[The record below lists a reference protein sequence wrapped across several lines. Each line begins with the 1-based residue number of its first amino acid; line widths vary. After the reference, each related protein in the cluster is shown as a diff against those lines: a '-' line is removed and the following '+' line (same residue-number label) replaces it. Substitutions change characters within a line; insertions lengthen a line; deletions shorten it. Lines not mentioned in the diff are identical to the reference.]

1 MDKYQKAA
9 KLLNERAPVDGKFGK
24 ERIAY
29 INPLEEDILKS
40 IGGSGEV
47 IIPGSGE
54 QQDPDVPSYG
64 IFKWFKK
71 KIFDDILG
79 IDDNKFL
86 GMKNKT
92 FLGGALNTVKD
103 DWLGIDSSKTFG
115 ISDATWDDLAS
126 TIVGVAGGGLP
137 GALAWT
143 IGDKIVENNS
153 GDTSGRQ
160 KQRED
165 IAAARAAYRT
175 NAAKDRAANL
185 STDDLANQRGLMT
198 NLVSRGKA
206 GLLDPSDTE
215 RMQTLLASP
224 GDDAYEDGFSLGGQ
238 DMDPFPKWLRESGDT
253 INDTI
258 NNTGKYANDYLGSAD
273 QRMYDF
279 QPVLDRMKG
288 MSLDA
293 MSELGSIYD
302 RGPGGLE
309 NRYRQFQDGFNE
321 LAGDQQDLNMLT
333 AMSNQGLVD
342 DVLTEGSNY
351 ANALRDS
358 KALQTGLTNSA
369 FDELS
374 KLEQIKRDQNT
385 ELQGR
390 FADTRDAG
398 IGLNRE
404 LEGRLGDTRDRLR
417 DVYSEL
423 GGRFSDTRDAQYGAA
438 DRIQQAE
445 RAKAL
450 AAGANAE
457 NSANA
462 DQRGI
467 RSATVGQGTG
477 TGQSMAN
484 AMIRSQLGQQRGDLL
499 ANAMIRDAERRGEA
513 DVGMARKMENVINNQ
528 ADLDM
533 AQKMEGVLDG
543 NFGYDYAGRMENI
556 LGTDADR
563 LGAEIGADRYS
574 TLSELDPGS
583 GEVMGAQA
591 DLQNR
596 LRGLDY
602 GDQMLSAMGANLGI
616 DQSILDDERGLMS
629 SITNMR
635 LGNTGM
641 IPALGMQYAQ
651 LPAAQLEAALA
662 PMGPLI
668 RNTSPY
674 TSSGQLS
681 APTTMFSPA
690 PSPTPSMNWTD
701 YARAAPQVLGGIR
714 EIQDIW
720 S

>member
-54 QQDPDVPSYG
+54 QQNPDVPSYG

-71 KIFDDILG
+71 KIVDDVLG

-143 IGDKIVENNS
+143 IGDKVIENNS

-165 IAAARAAYRT
+165 INKARAEYRA

-198 NLVSRGKA
+198 NLVSRGKT

-374 KLEQIKRDQNT
+374 RLEQIKRDQNS

-404 LEGRLGDTRDRLR
+404 LE
-417 DVYSEL
+417 
-423 GGRFSDTRDAQYGAA
+423 GRFSDTRDAQYGAA

-450 AAGANAE
+450 AAGANIE

-462 DQRGI
+462 SQRGI
-467 RSATVGQGTG
+467 RSAGVGQGTG
-477 TGQSMAN
+477 TGQNMAN

-499 ANAMIRDAERRGEA
+499 ADAMIRDAERRGSA
-513 DVGMARKMENVINNQ
+513 DVGMARK
-528 ADLDM
+528 L
-533 AQKMEGVLDG
+533 EGVLDG

-556 LGTDADR
+556 LDTDADR
-563 LGAEIGADRYS
+563 LGAEIGADRFS

-616 DQSILDDERGLMS
+616 DQSILDDERNLMS

-651 LPAAQLEAALA
+651 LPATQLEAALA

-701 YARAAPQVLGGIR
+701 YARAAPDVLNGIR
-714 EIQDIW
+714 EIRDIW